1 MQKRIVNFWLANA
14 RWIAFLFTGLV
25 IITSLVS
32 LNSLSIKSVLVSDKV
47 LHISAYIV
55 LMWVWLMV
63 FKQKSIRNRKWL
75 LVVLLTLFGIIIEG
89 LQGYV
94 TLSRTPDWIDVF
106 ANFIGLII
114 GIITF
119 KAFTDRLLKNTI

>member
-32 LNSLSIKSVLVSDKV
+32 LKSLSIKSVLVSDKI

-94 TLSRTPDWIDVF
+94 TLSRTPDLIDVF

>member
-32 LNSLSIKSVLVSDKV
+32 LKSLSIKSVLVSDKV

>member
-1 MQKRIVNFWLANA
+1 MLKRIVNFWLANA

-32 LNSLSIKSVLVSDKV
+32 LKSLSIKSVLVSDKV

-75 LVVLLTLFGIIIEG
+75 LVVLLTLLGIITEG

-94 TLSRTPDWIDVF
+94 TLSRTPDLIDVF

>member
-1 MQKRIVNFWLANA
+1 MLKRIVNFWLANA

-32 LNSLSIKSVLVSDKV
+32 LKSLSIKSVLVSDKV

>member
-25 IITSLVS
+25 IITSLAS

-75 LVVLLTLFGIIIEG
+75 LVVLLTLFGILIEG

-94 TLSRTPDWIDVF
+94 TQSRTPDWIDVF

>member
-1 MQKRIVNFWLANA
+1 
-14 RWIAFLFTGLV
+14 
-25 IITSLVS
+25 
-32 LNSLSIKSVLVSDKV
+32 
-47 LHISAYIV
+47 
-55 LMWVWLMV
+55 MV

-94 TLSRTPDWIDVF
+94 TQSRTPDWIDVF

-119 KAFTDRLLKNTI
+119 KAFEIKLLKNKI

>member
-47 LHISAYIV
+47 LHILAYIV

>member
-32 LNSLSIKSVLVSDKV
+32 LKSLSIKSVLVSDKV

-94 TLSRTPDWIDVF
+94 TLSRTPDLIDVF

>member
-14 RWIAFLFTGLV
+14 TWIAFLFTGLV
-25 IITSLVS
+25 MITSLVS
-32 LNSLSIKSVLVSDKV
+32 LNNFPVKSVLVSDKI

-63 FKQKSIRNRKWL
+63 FKQKSIINRKWL
-75 LVVLLTLFGIIIEG
+75 LVVLITLFGIIIEG

-94 TLSRTPDWIDVF
+94 TQSRTPDWNDVF

-119 KAFTDRLLKNTI
+119 KAFDVSLLKNKI